1 MVNVTFSMFDF
12 NLWCVLGILKLVP
25 FHYKN
30 HHKINLHLA
39 SIFVL
44 KACHFA
50 EWIWQF
56 YFLHSFKMIQSYFCV
71 CFSSCWLIFLIRKYT
86 HLAEVMCSNWILHPF
101 QLLFSYND
109 EISRG
114 MPNSI
119 QKSCPTKKSTK
130 SIGIKGDIIFRTES
144 HTKWA
149 RTKKITFWL
158 MV

>member
-86 HLAEVMCSNWILHPF
+86 HLAEVMWNGF
-101 QLLFSYND
+101 
-109 EISRG
+109 ISTY
-114 MPNSI
+114 
-119 QKSCPTKKSTK
+119 QPTVP
-130 SIGIKGDIIFRTES
+130 IGFCIHFNCYFRTMTRFQEECRIRFKRVAQQKNPLNPS
-144 HTKWA
+144 
-149 RTKKITFWL
+149 
-158 MV
+158 V